1 MVAFPPGK
9 INLGLYITSK
19 RPDGY
24 HNLETIFIAVDLR
37 DAIECVPAVTDKS
50 SPVELSVSGIP
61 IAGDPAK
68 NLCLKA
74 WHLLQREFPKL
85 PPVRMHVHKNIP
97 MGAGMGGG
105 SADGTYM
112 LQLLAQQFQIPIT
125 PELMASLSLELG
137 SDCPFFLHSTP
148 CFAKGRGE
156 LLYPLELPLA
166 GYKVLLVHPGVV
178 IATADAFAHI
188 VPQTVSESLPA
199 LLRYPVQEW
208 KHRIHNQFEDTVFTM
223 HPALAAY
230 KQSLYDLGAEYA
242 SLTGSGST
250 LYGIF
255 PPGTSQPAIPD
266 HWPTTHWVNLLL
278 TGGFDK

>member
-37 DAIECVPAVTDKS
+37 DAIECVPAGNKETQSVAIT
-50 SPVELSVSGIP
+50 LSGRP
-61 IAGDPAK
+61 ISGDPAN
-68 NLCLKA
+68 NLCVKA
-74 WHLLQREFPKL
+74 WHLLQREFPSL
-85 PPVRMHVHKNIP
+85 PPVRMHIHKNIP

-112 LQLLAQQFQIPIT
+112 LQLLAQQFNLSVS
-125 PELMASLSLELG
+125 PETMALLALELG

-156 LLYPLELPLA
+156 ELSPLTVSLE
-166 GYKVLLVHPGVV
+166 GYQVLLVHPGVA
-178 IATADAFAHI
+178 ISTAEAFAHI
-188 VPQTVSESLPA
+188 QPQPVSASLPTIIE
-199 LLRYPVQEW
+199 YPVEEW
-208 KHRIHNQFEDTVFTM
+208 KHRIHNQFEDTVFKV
-223 HPALAAY
+223 HPGLATY
-230 KQSLYDLGAEYA
+230 KQALYEMGAVYA

-250 LYGIF
+250 LYGLF
-255 PPGTSQPAIPD
+255 PPGTPKPALPP
-266 HWPTTHWVNLLL
+266 HWPETHWVNLLL
-278 TGGFDK
+278 SPRTDK